1 MPVKIDI
8 ELICMSQEESE
19 CTVWHEAAIVF
30 TNDEDERRGIP
41 WHAISKK
48 EFTLNNAMAVAVL
61 EGYERI
67 NPALYCGISGDDA
80 VYAIYKQ
87 QEE

>member
-8 ELICMSQEESE
+8 ELVFMSQEESE
-19 CTVWHEAAIVF
+19 CAVWHEPAIVF
-30 TNDEDERRGIP
+30 TNDEGERRGIP
-41 WHAISKK
+41 WRAISKE